1 MHGGYKVDTRSV
13 HGGYS
18 YIARRI
24 HGGYTADTRSIHGR
38 YTVDTWWIDRFAPAW
53 WRPRQN
59 SKCTMY
65 RLRIDYLWS
74 MYRVRVTDESQ
85 HGAKFWLATTA
96 ISATPVG
103 RRLSAHAQ
111 RWARTRTAA
120 STEVGH
126 SRARSHTRQ
135 LHQPQC
141 RGLKSGTS
149 SASANGRPVPPCQ
162 QTRSWA
168 CSGRQRRL
176 PPAAER
182 SRAAVTQVRM
192 PTPTSWKRW
201 WRHCSCTGLS
211 TLQLHGT
218 AARRSSACVA
228 AQPTTRRTW

>member
-1 MHGGYKVDTRSV
+1 MDTRTS
-13 HGGYS
+13 
-18 YIARRI
+18 
-24 HGGYTADTRSIHGR
+24 HGGYTADIRQIQGR
-38 YTVDTWWIDRFAPAW
+38 YTVDTRSIHGGLTVLPQPGW
-53 WRPRQN
+53 WRPRQKC
-59 SKCTMY
+59 KCTMY
-65 RLRIDYLWS
+65 RLRIDYVWS
-74 MYRVRVTDESQ
+74 MYRVRVSRRARQ

-103 RRLSAHAQ
+103 RRLSTHAQ

-141 RGLKSGTS
+141 RGLRSGTS

-218 AARRSSACVA
+218 AARRSSASVA
-228 AQPTTRRTW
+228 AQPTARRMW

>member
-24 HGGYTADTRSIHGR
+24 HGVYTADTRSIHGR
-38 YTVDTWWIDRFAPAW
+38 YTVDTWWIYHFAPAC
-53 WRPRQN
+53 WRPGKTAIAR
-59 SKCTMY
+59 TMY
-65 RLRIDYLWS
+65 RLCI
-74 MYRVRVTDESQ
+74 E
-85 HGAKFWLATTA
+85 HGSTVCRRW
-96 ISATPVG
+96 ATPTRRHSLARDDGDLGNPG

-141 RGLKSGTS
+141 RGLRSGTS

-218 AARRSSACVA
+218 AARRSSASVA
-228 AQPTTRRTW
+228 AQPTTRRMW